1 MARCTNSKRVRLL
14 LTGTELSP
22 GPAHPVAALDQVTVI
37 VVTFNSAH
45 CLPALKT
52 SLEQFA
58 HIIVVDNGSDDGGA
72 EQAPQYLPQ
81 ARVLALPRNLGFGA
95 ANNLALAQVTTPFA
109 LLLNPDC
116 EITCESVRGLLDTAH
131 TFPEAAVIAPQLL
144 QPSGQADINYRW
156 PHLLWKSKGPGV
168 QDGPACVGFV
178 CGAAMLFRCSAFAQ
192 SGYFDEQFFLYYE
205 DDDLCLRLFQSR
217 RPMIIDPAHTALHR
231 SRGSVRGK
239 RPWRSEFL
247 RGYHH
252 AQSKLIFARKHQST
266 AIAAAQRRQLLVETT
281 LALVL
286 RVLIPS
292 PRLIARMVG
301 RWRGLFDW
309 SAR

>member
-1 MARCTNSKRVRLL
+1 M
-14 LTGTELSP
+14 LTVTDLAP
-22 GPAHPVAALDQVTVI
+22 RPDRPAVALGQVTVI

-45 CLPALKT
+45 CLPALRT
-52 SLEQFA
+52 SLEKFE
-58 HIIVVDNGSDDGGA
+58 HIVVVDNGSDDGGA
-72 EQAPQYLPQ
+72 QLTPQYLPQ
-81 ARVLALPRNLGFGA
+81 ARVLALPKNLGFGA
-95 ANNLALAQVTTPFA
+95 ANNHALAQVTTPFA

-116 EITCESVRGLLDTAH
+116 EITSDSVLGLLNSASTYPD
-131 TFPEAAVIAPQLL
+131 AAIIAPQLL
-144 QPSGQADINYRW
+144 QANGQADINYRW
-156 PHLLWKSKGPGV
+156 PHLIWKSKGPGV
-168 QDGPACVGFV
+168 QEGSACVGFV
-178 CGAAMLFRCSAFAQ
+178 CGAAMLFRCAAFARC
-192 SGYFDEQFFLYYE
+192 GYFDEQFFLYYE
-205 DDDLCLRLFQSR
+205 DDDLCLRLFQAR
-217 RPMIIDPAHTALHR
+217 LPMIIDPAHTALHK

-239 RPWRSEFL
+239 SPWRSEYL

-252 AQSKLIFARKHQST
+252 AQSKLIFARKHQNQE
-266 AIAAAQRRQLLVETT
+266 IAAAQRRQLLVETT